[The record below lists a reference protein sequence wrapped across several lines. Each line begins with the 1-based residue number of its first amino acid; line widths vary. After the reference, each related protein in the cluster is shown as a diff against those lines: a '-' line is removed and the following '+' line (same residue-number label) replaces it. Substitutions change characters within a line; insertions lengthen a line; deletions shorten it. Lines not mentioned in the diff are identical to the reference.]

1 MIQELPLLFSNDLH
15 NPGEIKVLQL
25 RGPLWK
31 ATQLVPKE
39 ELMFFFLPEKH
50 QFFSNPIY

>member
-1 MIQELPLLFSNDLH
+1 MIQELALVLSNDLH
-15 NPGEIKVLQL
+15 TPGEIKVLQL